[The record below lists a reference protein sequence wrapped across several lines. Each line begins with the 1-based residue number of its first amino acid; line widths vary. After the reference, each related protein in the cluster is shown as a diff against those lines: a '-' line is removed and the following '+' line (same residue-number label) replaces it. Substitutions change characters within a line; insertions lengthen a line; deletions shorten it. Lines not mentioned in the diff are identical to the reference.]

1 MTVKS
6 ATTFYIYDNM
16 LLYIT
21 LRIRIIFALDGF
33 ILAWISSGFIST
45 IGDILNKISSVVN
58 N

>member
-1 MTVKS
+1 
-6 ATTFYIYDNM
+6 M

-33 ILAWISSGFIST
+33 ILAWISPGFIST

>member
-1 MTVKS
+1 
-6 ATTFYIYDNM
+6 M
-16 LLYIT
+16 LLYIM